1 MRNLRLS
8 GLYRVSAVGVND
20 AERFRQYEQ
29 RFRRAGL
36 PLFIAQRSA
45 ATDVFNR
52 AAPLLALVF
61 LGETLGA
68 MNLDWS
74 PWANIAALAASLAV
88 LLAAIAMTNKTRGHP
103 AVAIPQ
109 DVGRV
114 ELALFVIVPALL
126 PLIFNGQWRSAIV
139 TAAANL
145 MLLLLV
151 YGVVGFGLTSIV
163 RWTVGRMLGQLRAS
177 LELFARAIPLLM
189 LFSVVLFLT
198 VEMWEVFSDL
208 PTASFVGMALL
219 FVFLG
224 ASFLVARIPRE
235 VKAIEREAG
244 AEAPPLDSS
253 ERANVGLVMFVS
265 QGLQVLS
272 VSVAVGAFF
281 AAVGVLVIDAEQ
293 TRAWIGGTPDVL
305 VEFTLFDHTAILTAE
320 LVRVAVAIAAFT
332 GLYFAISMLTDDIYR
347 REFLE
352 ELTSEMRESFR
363 DRADYLRLR
372 ASSSA

>member
-1 MRNLRLS
+1 M
-8 GLYRVSAVGVND
+8 GVND
-20 AERFRQYEQ
+20 AERFRRYEQ

-88 LLAAIAMTNKTRGHP
+88 LLAAIAMTNKARGHP

-151 YGVVGFGLTSIV
+151 YGVVGYGLTSIV

-281 AAVGVLVIDAEQ
+281 AAVGVLVIDTEQ
-293 TRAWIGGTPDVL
+293 TQAWIGGPPDVL